1 MAKLTELTGFIRKQ
15 PRWRIVVAVLAVF
28 GLVLLLRDGGK
39 TASEGATFTARRGPL
54 DITVIEGG
62 SLQALESQEIK
73 CEVRVGYQGTKILKI
88 VEEGYQVTDED
99 VANGKVLVE
108 LDSSEIQKLLVQQ
121 EIQLQSSSAA
131 FTDAQQTYEIQ
142 LNQNVSDIKA
152 AEQKARFARMDFDKF
167 LGSSLTDELI
177 ERHSLDKPV
186 LLSRPKETAQ
196 SAPTNTPAG
205 NPPVI
210 VGGSE
215 FSKLLGATSPG
226 QTNGTSKPPSSAP
239 SVPTTASPASAPAL
253 DVQPPPKPVE
263 IDFLQYATLEALG
276 IGEAKQKL
284 RKMEDDL
291 QVAKKELGQSQ
302 STIDGTRRLHE
313 KGFVTRTD
321 LQRDEI
327 AFENSRLKVQTAE
340 TARDL
345 YLKYEFV
352 KSAEESLSKFTEA
365 VRELDRAKKAAVS
378 KLAQAESKLRSTEAQ
393 FNIQSRQRKDMSEQ
407 IVKCV
412 IKATKPGLVVYGGGR
427 EDVFYSD
434 QERIREGATVRER
447 QAIITI
453 PNLAKM
459 SVNVKIHESYIK
471 KIVKGQKARIVVDAF
486 ADQAL
491 KGEITKVAV
500 LPDSANRWMNPDL
513 KVYLTSITIEGSRD
527 WVKPG
532 MSAKV
537 EVFVEHLDDVVHVP
551 VQAIIP
557 EDGKHFC
564 YVMNGRSQERRL
576 VEIGQFNDEF
586 IVVRGGLKEGEKVVL
601 RSAESL
607 PDGGGA
613 KPAKNTEEPP
623 TPANAAGTKA

>member
-1 MAKLTELTGFIRKQ
+1 M
-15 PRWRIVVAVLAVF
+15 V
-28 GLVLLLRDGGK
+28 
-39 TASEGATFTARRGPL
+39 
-54 DITVIEGG
+54 
-62 SLQALESQEIK
+62 
-73 CEVRVGYQGTKILKI
+73 
-88 VEEGYQVTDED
+88 
-99 VANGKVLVE
+99 
-108 LDSSEIQKLLVQQ
+108 
-121 EIQLQSSSAA
+121 
-131 FTDAQQTYEIQ
+131 
-142 LNQNVSDIKA
+142 
-152 AEQKARFARMDFDKF
+152 
-167 LGSSLTDELI
+167 
-177 ERHSLDKPV
+177 
-186 LLSRPKETAQ
+186 LSRPKPAALPNSETP
-196 SAPTNTPAG
+196 PTNA
-205 NPPVI
+205 PPVV

-215 FSKLLGATSPG
+215 FSKLLTSAAPGAA
-226 QTNGTSKPPSSAP
+226 TNRSKPPEPLTPPATPQAAAP
-239 SVPTTASPASAPAL
+239 PEAQPA
-253 DVQPPPKPVE
+253 PKPVE
-263 IDFLQYATLEALG
+263 VDFLQYATLDALG
-276 IGEAKQKL
+276 VGEAKQKL

-393 FNIQSRQRKDMSEQ
+393 FNIQSRQRKDMTEQ

-564 YVMNGRSQERRL
+564 YVMNGRSLERRL
-576 VEIGQFNDEF
+576 VEIGPFNDEF
-586 IVVRGGLKEGEKVVL
+586 IVVRAGLKEGEKVVL
-601 RSAESL
+601 RSAESM

-613 KPAKNTEEPP
+613 KPAKSTEESAK
-623 TPANAAGTKA
+623 PAGKA